1 MRGGAAPRHGI
12 PTGDARIGLSPS
24 GRQRSLFGHRSVPTA
39 LKQCGFATL
48 LDPHGGRPALAGL
61 GALNGQLSSLDL
73 AARRFVLRGTTV
85 SYGGAEV
92 LFSNGSAAKLSG
104 YTGSLKV

>member
-1 MRGGAAPRHGI
+1 MPYCGALHRL
-12 PTGDARIGLSPS
+12 LSS
-24 GRQRSLFGHRSVPTA
+24 
-39 LKQCGFATL
+39 KCGFATL
-48 LDPHGGRPALAGL
+48 LDPHGGRPASAGR

-73 AARRFVLRGTTV
+73 AARRFVLRGTIV

-104 YTGSLKV
+104 YTGSLKVEGVLSADRALLLASRISFNN

>member
-1 MRGGAAPRHGI
+1 
-12 PTGDARIGLSPS
+12 
-24 GRQRSLFGHRSVPTA
+24 
-39 LKQCGFATL
+39 
-48 LDPHGGRPALAGL
+48 LAGL

-73 AARRFVLRGTTV
+73 AARRFVLRGSIV

>member
-1 MRGGAAPRHGI
+1 M
-12 PTGDARIGLSPS
+12 SWFN
-24 GRQRSLFGHRSVPTA
+24 RSRETSEGP
-39 LKQCGFATL
+39 KG
-48 LDPHGGRPALAGL
+48 PA
-61 GALNGQLSSLDL
+61 

-104 YTGSLKV
+104 YTGSLKVEGVLSADRALLLASRISFNN